1 MPDGLVWYFGYGSLM
16 WNPGFHHEAFEPAVL
31 EGWSRALCIYS
42 THYRGTAARPGLVLG
57 LRPGGRCMG
66 RAIGVAPEREAEV
79 TAYLDAR
86 ELLDNYVY
94 RRVRLPL
101 LLPATAVTVRSWCYV
116 ARPEHEDYAGGLD
129 DAAVLRH
136 VRQGHGLAGSCADYV
151 RNTVAHLHEMGIR
164 EPHLERLVAALAP
177 NGPDPAP
184 EPVASSGSGGSQGLP
199 ASDGAL
205 PGQPSSTKSLP
216 T

>member
-42 THYRGTAARPGLVLG
+42 THYRSTAARPGLVLG

-101 LLPATAVTVRSWCYV
+101 LLPAPSPPPPSRCCRRRPRCGRS
-116 ARPEHEDYAGGLD
+116 AG
-129 DAAVLRH
+129 
-136 VRQGHGLAGSCADYV
+136 
-151 RNTVAHLHEMGIR
+151 
-164 EPHLERLVAALAP
+164 
-177 NGPDPAP
+177 
-184 EPVASSGSGGSQGLP
+184 
-199 ASDGAL
+199 
-205 PGQPSSTKSLP
+205 
-216 T
+216 